1 MTYSTFS
8 LRRISCLL
16 LAILLMLCHVPFS
29 ALASE
34 VQPPFVFAL
43 TWMEGETPMEALSSE
58 VTEPGYEGS
67 YWLYVPANALAA
79 DAALEIRDTYA
90 QYASFSPAS
99 GTPLSQL
106 MFADAADLGGEYLE
120 ITGFDANNQPV
131 GVIRLYVST
140 QTDMPAAPAPV
151 PVTVSVPVYYVDQ
164 NGNTM
169 QTSSATV
176 STGDNAVYAD
186 DSLMPGYNRVSEG
199 TVWVNVDYSGNCNPS
214 TVTFHYEPLST
225 TTNIDVIYVDQT
237 TGAEITRTSAQVSTG
252 TPTVTADITPDGY
265 TLVEPTAVT
274 VNVDAYGNC
283 DPASVTFYCAPLST
297 TTTIDVIYV
306 DQTTGAEIT
315 RSSAQ
320 VSTGTP
326 TVTAD
331 ITPDGYTLVE
341 PTAVTVN
348 VDAYGNCDPAS
359 VTFYCAPLS
368 TTTNI
373 DVIYVDQTTGAE
385 ITRTSAQVSTGTPTV
400 TADITPDGYT
410 LVEPTAVTVNVDAY
424 GNCDPSSV
432 TFYCAPLSTTTNIDV
447 IYVDQTTGAEITR
460 SSAQVSTGTPTV
472 TADITPDG
480 YTLVEPTA
488 VTVNVDAYGNCDPAS
503 VTFYCA
509 PLSTTTTIDVIYVDQ
524 TTGAE
529 ITRSSAQVSTGTPTV
544 TADITPEGYTLVE
557 PTAVTVN
564 VDAYGNCDPA
574 SVTFYCA
581 PLSTTTTIDVI
592 YVDQTTG
599 AEITRSSAQVSTGT
613 PTVTADIT
621 PEGYTLIEPTAVTVN
636 VDAYGNCDP
645 SSVTFYCAPLST
657 TTTIDVIYVDQTTG
671 AEITRSS
678 AQVSTGTPT
687 VTADITPDGY
697 TLVEPTAVTVNV
709 DAYGNCD
716 PASVTF
722 YCAPASMTVNI
733 PVYYRDGEG
742 TLIAETTFPVT
753 TGENTV
759 LADLTLIPNYL
770 LDSEETVLVL
780 VDSLGVCTPDSV
792 TFLCK
797 LPEAPTNAPS
807 QTPTDT
813 PAPATDTPA
822 PATDTPA
829 PATDTPAPATDT
841 PAPATD
847 TPEPATDTPAP
858 ATDTPAPAT
867 DTPTPATDTPA
878 PATDTPVPA
887 TDTPVPATDTPA
899 PATDTPAP
907 ATDTPAPA
915 TDTPA
920 PATDTPAPATDTP
933 EPATADVTIRYI
945 SQRDET
951 LYSET
956 ITLQQGTTP
965 VAPQSS
971 LLPAGYTL
979 ENDVPVVVT
988 VDENGIATPEEII
1001 FRCLGGEP
1009 EATPAPVDVTI
1020 LYLDE
1025 NNNPVASATSVTCY
1039 VGINPISPN
1048 PVDLRE
1054 NYVLI
1059 TDEKQYVVVDENG
1072 ATPDT
1077 ITFRYSYQPPVTDA
1091 PTAAP
1096 APKIALVPVR
1106 YVLQNGQVFYTDNT
1120 YTCTEGENIV
1130 VPNAQFVPAE
1140 YILKSAE
1147 SVSVTVDSNGVATPG
1162 VVEFVYF
1169 PGIVTRDITIY
1180 FRDQSGKNVA
1190 SPQVKTCYVGMNV
1203 LACEPFD
1210 LIEGYKLISQDT
1222 VQVHMDDMG
1231 NLTMGDTAL
1240 TDGVTFL
1247 FEAPPTPTPPPTPMP
1262 YKLHEMSGYCYP
1274 KSDTINFRSEPS
1286 TANQSSVLRIV
1297 TQKELGRIEGYVV
1310 NDRNEKWF
1318 VVTIGEQTGFLRENV
1333 VRVLSQ
1339 DEVNALFGYT
1349 PTPAP
1354 TKIPDGAVIDRWGYV
1369 NTASVNFRKNIGGE
1383 RLYLMEKGT
1392 YVFIYESETVNGETW
1407 YHGRCSDGDGHED
1420 GSVMAQFITL
1430 LSEEE
1435 SLAYQQTLPTPMP
1448 VRTPVPTA
1456 TPVPTDTPVPA
1467 TDVPTATPTATPY
1480 VSPTPAP
1487 YTGYALTTRAVDLRT
1502 GVTVGDTTLV
1512 TLPAHTLVYLWGQ
1525 AYINGEC
1532 WHSAEALQAN
1542 MSGYLPDN
1550 VLQRITS
1557 EEAAPYLNALQPQT
1571 SPTPAPTDTPAP
1583 FTGYAVT
1590 NGNNVLLRAY
1600 ANTNAEIIEVLPAG
1614 EVVWVLAQ
1622 EYVDGEAWQIVR
1634 FGQIYGYIRGDQLR
1648 MMSYEESIMYE
1659 ETLRTPT
1666 PAPAATPTIAPIT
1679 QESLSSYGYVTTN
1692 NVRLRDGAGT
1702 EHGYIRMMNQY
1713 AFALVLGTE
1722 DVGGSIWYHINQ
1734 AGTEGYVMGEY
1745 FKVLS
1750 MGELTEFLTSD
1761 EYLQSQENTAGGNTG
1776 ASQPGSGLTSYEDFN
1791 SHIWQNPAATAS
1803 YEPFSN
1809 LIATPSPDPESTA
1822 TPSPSPTPSILPT
1835 TNFEPYVTP
1844 TPNSDGGSGNGILW
1858 LALAATGII
1867 AGGGVYAYSIHRQ
1880 NQRRAAQRAA
1890 QRKAAQ
1896 QQAQRQAAYQRPQTQ
1911 YPPQPTQ
1918 QTQKY
1923 QSAFTP
1929 PQPRTAQPP
1938 EVNAPAQNN
1947 AAPENTSAPVRRRR
1961 SDRHQG

>member
-29 ALASE
+29 ALANE

-186 DSLMPGYNRVSEG
+186 DNLMPGYNRVSEG

-237 TGAEITRTSAQVSTG
+237 TGAEITRSSAQVSTGTPTVTADITPDGYTLVEPTAVTVNVDAYGNCDPSSVTFYCAPLSTTTTIDVIYVDQTTGAEITRTSAQVSTG
-252 TPTVTADITPDGY
+252 TPTVTADITPDGYTLVEPTAVTVNVDAYGNCDPASVTFYCAPLSTTTNIDVIYVDQTTGAEITRSSAQVSTGTPTVTADITPEGY

-385 ITRTSAQVSTGTPTV
+385 ITRSSAQVSTGTPTV

-460 SSAQVSTGTPTV
+460 SSTQVSTGTPTV

-488 VTVNVDAYGNCDPAS
+488 VTVNVDAYGNCDP
-503 VTFYCA
+503 
-509 PLSTTTTIDVIYVDQ
+509 
-524 TTGAE
+524 
-529 ITRSSAQVSTGTPTV
+529 
-544 TADITPEGYTLVE
+544 
-557 PTAVTVN
+557 
-564 VDAYGNCDPA
+564 
-574 SVTFYCA
+574 
-581 PLSTTTTIDVI
+581 
-592 YVDQTTG
+592 
-599 AEITRSSAQVSTGT
+599 
-613 PTVTADIT
+613 
-621 PEGYTLIEPTAVTVN
+621 
-636 VDAYGNCDP
+636 
-645 SSVTFYCAPLST
+645 SSVTFYCT
-657 TTTIDVIYVDQTTG
+657 
-671 AEITRSS
+671 
-678 AQVSTGTPT
+678 
-687 VTADITPDGY
+687 
-697 TLVEPTAVTVNV
+697 
-709 DAYGNCD
+709 
-716 PASVTF
+716 
-722 YCAPASMTVNI
+722 PASMTVNI

-797 LPEAPTNAPS
+797 LPEAPTNAPT
-807 QTPTDT
+807 QAPTDT
-813 PAPATDTPA
+813 PA
-822 PATDTPA
+822 
-829 PATDTPAPATDT
+829 
-841 PAPATD
+841 
-847 TPEPATDTPAP
+847 
-858 ATDTPAPAT
+858 
-867 DTPTPATDTPA
+867 
-878 PATDTPVPA
+878 PA

-920 PATDTPAPATDTP
+920 PATDTPVPATDTPTPATDTPAPATDTP

-1009 EATPAPVDVTI
+1009 EATPSPVDVTI

-1106 YVLQNGQVFYTDNT
+1106 YVLQNGPVFYTDNT

-1162 VVEFVYF
+1162 VVEFVYST
-1169 PGIVTRDITIY
+1169 GIVTRDITIY

-1262 YKLHEMSGYCYP
+1262 YKLHEMNGYCYP

-1354 TKIPDGAVIDRWGYV
+1354 TQIPDGAVIDRWGYV

-1383 RLYLMEKGT
+1383 RLYLMPKGA
-1392 YVFIYESETVNGETW
+1392 YVFVYESETVNGETW
-1407 YHGRCSDGDGHED
+1407 YHGRFSDGDGHED
-1420 GSVMAQFITL
+1420 GSVMAKFITL

-1722 DVGGSIWYHINQ
+1722 DVGGSTWYHINQ